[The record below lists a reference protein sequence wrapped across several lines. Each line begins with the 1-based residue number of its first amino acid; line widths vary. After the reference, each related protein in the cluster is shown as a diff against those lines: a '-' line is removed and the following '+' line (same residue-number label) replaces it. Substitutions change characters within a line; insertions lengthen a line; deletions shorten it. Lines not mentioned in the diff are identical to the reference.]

1 MPRHGEGLAPRSLTR
16 FESWDIV
23 FRKTLRN
30 REFGSVEQY
39 CTCTSCTC
47 TVHPVMY
54 WFYLF
59 PVDYQVPY
67 AGNKDKRVVCPF
79 HSAQAKHQK
88 GTCAGG
94 VRVERDSTSVS
105 SITCVQAHATCDS
118 GLIAETSAERRQRHT
133 DTSHRISR
141 VCVHCS
147 YAILFSK
154 SLPPSSTKHASLGR
168 LCSLD
173 GPHGTHL

>member
-39 CTCTSCTC
+39 CTCTCTC

-67 AGNKDKRVVCPF
+67 AGNKDKRGVCPF

-88 GTCAGG
+88 GNVCGWCSCRARLDLSELNH
-94 VRVERDSTSVS
+94 VCTSS
-105 SITCVQAHATCDS
+105 RH
-118 GLIAETSAERRQRHT
+118 LRQRA
-133 DTSHRISR
+133 
-141 VCVHCS
+141 HCGD
-147 YAILFSK
+147 I
-154 SLPPSSTKHASLGR
+154 R
-168 LCSLD
+168 
-173 GPHGTHL
+173 

>member
-67 AGNKDKRVVCPF
+67 AGNKDKRGVCVSVSFSTGKTP
-79 HSAQAKHQK
+79 K
-88 GTCAGG
+88 GQR
-94 VRVERDSTSVS
+94 VRVVFVS
-105 SITCVQAHATCDS
+105 S
-118 GLIAETSAERRQRHT
+118 ETRPQ
-133 DTSHRISR
+133 
-141 VCVHCS
+141 
-147 YAILFSK
+147 
-154 SLPPSSTKHASLGR
+154 
-168 LCSLD
+168 
-173 GPHGTHL
+173 